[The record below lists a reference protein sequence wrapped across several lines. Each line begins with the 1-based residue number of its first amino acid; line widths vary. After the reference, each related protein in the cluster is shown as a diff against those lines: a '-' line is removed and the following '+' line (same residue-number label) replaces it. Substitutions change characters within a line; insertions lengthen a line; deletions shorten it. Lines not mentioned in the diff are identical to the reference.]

1 MCFQLLLAV
10 SSCPGLLWGRIKVV
24 ESSFRVW
31 LHLTTSLQS
40 LEIWINKNHSES
52 FGLYFIIHLLRWQA
66 AARIEL
72 RPRFGGNRALP
83 RGLAFPQTYKNNLKH
98 LRSSVS
104 IRVSHVVA
112 CWLRIDQSPIVGAWS
127 FGHIFDLLL
136 VSFVLYLAGW
146 LECCGNASRSC
157 AASLFSHVNVH
168 PSVSRILASWRDL
181 DQDKPD
187 QKGQEQVL
195 V

>member
-31 LHLTTSLQS
+31 LQAFNHLRF
-40 LEIWINKNHSES
+40 ES
-52 FGLYFIIHLLRWQA
+52 TKIILNPLALLRWQA

-83 RGLAFPQTYKNNLKH
+83 RGLAFVNSLTYKNNLKH
-98 LRSSVS
+98 LRSSVLYLS
-104 IRVSHVVA
+104 IRVSHCMLA
-112 CWLRIDQSPIVGAWS
+112 PDRPEPEKSKKQTWMVGAWS
-127 FGHIFDLLL
+127 FGHIFASYWILL

-168 PSVSRILASWRDL
+168 PFVSRILARWRD
-181 DQDKPD
+181 
-187 QKGQEQVL
+187 
-195 V
+195 